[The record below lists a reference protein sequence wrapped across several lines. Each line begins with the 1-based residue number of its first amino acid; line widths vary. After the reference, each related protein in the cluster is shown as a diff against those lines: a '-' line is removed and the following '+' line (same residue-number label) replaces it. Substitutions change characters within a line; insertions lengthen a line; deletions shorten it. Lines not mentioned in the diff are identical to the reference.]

1 MQIPKVGVSS
11 GPPGMV
17 YIIHHRMNELLI
29 KQNTVYDGQATSIQE
44 RA

>member
-1 MQIPKVGVSS
+1 MGVSS
-11 GPPGMV
+11 GPPGRV

-29 KQNTVYDGQATSIQE
+29 KQNTVSGGEVTSIQE